1 MSQLSYK
8 AALLERARRVVLKV
22 GSAVLSDNEG
32 LRPGVI
38 DDLAAQVDGAIAA
51 GREVVIVTSGAIAAG
66 RARLGKLRGTTI
78 AARQAAAAAGQIE
91 LMAAWARSFAARG
104 CTVAQLLLTHEDFS
118 DRRRR
123 NNARQTFATLLGAG
137 VIPIVN
143 ENDTVSVDEIR
154 LGDNDM
160 LSSLVATLVGAQLLV
175 ILTDVAGVLS
185 GDPRKR
191 PDAHLIPLIADVE
204 APMRGLVAESA
215 GPLGSGGMATKLKAA
230 RQAVR
235 SGIAVAITSGRD
247 RRGLAE
253 VLDPACETGT
263 LILPTPKRLRSRKHW
278 IAYALRPAG
287 ALMLDKGA
295 SEALRNSG
303 RSLLASGIRDVSGEF
318 SGGDCVR
325 LLDAEGVEFG
335 RGIVNYPAAD
345 VLKVKGR
352 HSYEIPRLLGY
363 KVADEIIHRDN
374 LVLLRS

>member
-8 AALLERARRVVLKV
+8 AELLERARRVVVKV
-22 GSAVLSDNEG
+22 GSAVVSDSDGLSTA
-32 LRPGVI
+32 VI
-38 DDLAAQVDGAIAA
+38 DGLAAQVDGAISA
-51 GREVVIVTSGAIAAG
+51 GREVVLVTSGAVAAG

-91 LMAAWARSFAARG
+91 LMGEWAKSFAARG
-104 CTVAQLLLTHEDFS
+104 RTVAQILLTHEDFAE
-118 DRRRR
+118 RRRR

-160 LSSLVATLVGAQLLV
+160 LSSMVATLISAQLLI

-191 PDAHLIPLIADVE
+191 PDARLIPLIADAE

-215 GPLGSGGMATKLKAA
+215 GPLGLGGMATKLKAA

-235 SGIAVAITSGRD
+235 SGIAVVIAAGRGRSGLTD
-247 RRGLAE
+247 VLAPNLE
-253 VLDPACETGT
+253 AGT
-263 LILPTPKRLRSRKHW
+263 LILPTRKRLRSRKHW
-278 IAYALRPAG
+278 IAFALRPAG
-287 ALMLDKGA
+287 TLVLDRGA

-318 SGGDCVR
+318 SGGDCVS
-325 LLDAEGVEFG
+325 LVDAEGVELG

-352 HSYEIPRLLGY
+352 HSYEIPHLLGY

-374 LVLLRS
+374 LVLLRN